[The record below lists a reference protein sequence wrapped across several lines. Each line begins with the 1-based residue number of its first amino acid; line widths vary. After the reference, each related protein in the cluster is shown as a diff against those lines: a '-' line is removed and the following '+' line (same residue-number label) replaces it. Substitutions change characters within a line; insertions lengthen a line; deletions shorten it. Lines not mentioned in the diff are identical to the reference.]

1 MDNSKI
7 TFIIPTIGR
16 ITLIDTINTLLKQT
30 NSNWKAIIIFDGIEP
45 TLSMDDNRIKII
57 QSKKLGI
64 GKNSAGMVRNFG
76 ITYAET
82 EWVAFLDDDD
92 GVKNTYVETFYDEL
106 LFDNDII
113 IFRMERNRKSILPP
127 PGCSNFSRCLVGI
140 SFAVKK
146 YIFEEGTVFK
156 PSAVEDF
163 LFLDS
168 CRSKGYKIMI
178 SPYVLYFVKNYN
190 DNKYIDKIFDRV
202 FINT

>member
-1 MDNSKI
+1 MDDSKI

-45 TLSMDDNRIKII
+45 TLSMEDNRIKII

-113 IFRMERNRKSILPP
+113 IFRIEGIRKRILPP
-127 PGCSNFSRCLVGI
+127 PDCSNIIRGLVGI

-146 YIFEEGTVFK
+146 YIFEEGIVFK
-156 PSAVEDF
+156 PSAIEDF

-190 DNKYIDKIFDRV
+190 DDKYIDKIFDRV